1 MALQSHA
8 VYYEPSTAANLGIGN
23 QFGSQLLPEPL
34 LPCASRQRPVSVVLL
49 AVVVIGMANAVGDVV
64 ICCSF
69 FIAVHR
75 LSYWALETTFFLSA
89 THVVRMLHALFPTF
103 SSRTAP
109 T

>member
-1 MALQSHA
+1 MALQSLA
-8 VYYEPSTAANLGIGN
+8 VYYEPSTAANLGIGD

-34 LPCASRQRPVSVVLL
+34 PPCASRQRPVSVVLL
-49 AVVVIGMANAVGDVV
+49 AVAVIGMANAVGDVV

-69 FIAVHR
+69 CTAVHR
-75 LSYWALETTFFLSA
+75 LSYWAPGTTFFLFE
-89 THVVRMLHALFPTF
+89 TDVVRMLHALFPTF